1 MRTGLIA
8 AFAILAIAGGG
19 TAFAGD
25 GDKSVPNGYV
35 FPNFEDQA
43 PAQRAPA
50 SMMPEHRTG
59 SSTSTYTTQSVPTNP
74 GIYLFPPARNGNG

>member
-19 TAFAGD
+19 TAFAGN
-25 GDKSVPNGYV
+25 GDKSMPNGYV

-43 PAQRAPA
+43 PAQRL
-50 SMMPEHRTG
+50 EHRTG
-59 SSTSTYTTQSVPTNP
+59 SPTSTYTTQSVPTSP

>member
-1 MRTGLIA
+1 MRTSLIA

-19 TAFAGD
+19 TAFAGN
-25 GDKSVPNGYV
+25 GDKSVPSGYV

-50 SMMPEHRTG
+50 FMMPERRTG